1 MGRSGMCDRFGCG
14 FSMDTYTVP
23 LQLQLKN
30 HYGFVGEILTQSSAE
45 MGSSVYVLMYVFIAI
60 YVILFVFGPPAATPY
75 LSEFLVALL
84 PLQSSLKGIL
94 AMAADMKRKPGD
106 KYTEGGE
113 ALLSICRRGSLLTRA
128 SRKRPAVAS
137 LLGRL

>member
-1 MGRSGMCDRFGCG
+1 MWIDLSPLTDRSRHDF
-14 FSMDTYTVP
+14 
-23 LQLQLKN
+23 QLKN

-45 MGSSVYVLMYVFIAI
+45 MGSSVYILMCAFIAI
-60 YVILFVFGPPAATPY
+60 YAILFVFGPPAATPY

-113 ALLSICRRGSLLTRA
+113 FGMTVADQEYGLTR
-128 SRKRPAVAS
+128 SNRKCEAVAS
-137 LLGRL
+137 ILGSL